1 MYFADHA
8 STVFFYAYLGCQK
21 AGVDAVSVP
30 AFLSPP
36 FFSDGTE
43 TKMDKKQTSNEK
55 RFYIP
60 LELTPETVIT
70 EQYKDYEVRWSK
82 IGCRRVRTIL
92 IPATEEQYR
101 AYMRP
106 LWREDKR
113 QQRHGADETSADRAR
128 DDYELEVPDDFDLEE
143 SILKKERLMALRRE
157 LAALQDID
165 RTILTMIADG
175 FSEVAVGEAVGLSQ
189 KAVNK
194 RKHKLYALLQDRLK
208 DYR

>member
-1 MYFADHA
+1 MAN
-8 STVFFYAYLGCQK
+8 L
-21 AGVDAVSVP
+21 
-30 AFLSPP
+30 
-36 FFSDGTE
+36 
-43 TKMDKKQTSNEK
+43 QTNEK
-55 RFYIP
+55 KRYFIP
-60 LELTPETVIT
+60 LELTTETIIT
-70 EQYKDYEVRWSK
+70 EPYKDCEVRWSK
-82 IGCRRVRTIL
+82 IGCRMVRTIL

-113 QQRHGADETSADRAR
+113 QQRHGDAEVSADKLRNKF
-128 DDYELEVPDDFDLEE
+128 ELEPECDFDLEKIVLE
-143 SILKKERLMALRRE
+143 KEFLITLRRE

-175 FSEVAVGEAVGLSQ
+175 FSEAAVGESVGLSQ

-194 RKHKLYALLQDRLK
+194 RKHKLYVLLQDRLK

>member
-1 MYFADHA
+1 MAN
-8 STVFFYAYLGCQK
+8 L
-21 AGVDAVSVP
+21 
-30 AFLSPP
+30 
-36 FFSDGTE
+36 
-43 TKMDKKQTSNEK
+43 QTNEK
-55 RFYIP
+55 KKFFIP

-70 EQYKDYEVRWSK
+70 EPYKECEVRWSK
-82 IGCRRVRTIL
+82 IGCRMVRTIL

-113 QQRHGADETSADRAR
+113 QQRHGADEESVDRAR

-175 FSEVAVGEAVGLSQ
+175 FSEAAVGESVGLSQ

-194 RKHKLYALLQDRLK
+194 RKHKLFALLQDRLK

>member
-1 MYFADHA
+1 MANLQ
-8 STVFFYAYLGCQK
+8 TNKQK
-21 AGVDAVSVP
+21 
-30 AFLSPP
+30 
-36 FFSDGTE
+36 
-43 TKMDKKQTSNEK
+43 QY
-55 RFYIP
+55 YIP
-60 LELTPETVIT
+60 LERTPETVIT
-70 EQYKDYEVRWSK
+70 EEYKDCEVRWSK
-82 IGCRRVRTIL
+82 IGCRMVRTIL

-113 QQRHGADETSADRAR
+113 QQRHGADEESADRAR

-165 RTILTMIADG
+165 QTILMMIADG
-175 FSEVAVGEAVGLSQ
+175 FSEAAVGESVGLSQ

-208 DYR
+208 SYR

>member
-1 MYFADHA
+1 MANLQ
-8 STVFFYAYLGCQK
+8 TNKQK
-21 AGVDAVSVP
+21 
-30 AFLSPP
+30 
-36 FFSDGTE
+36 
-43 TKMDKKQTSNEK
+43 QY
-55 RFYIP
+55 YIP
-60 LELTPETVIT
+60 LERTPETVIT
-70 EQYKDYEVRWSK
+70 EEYKDCEVRWSK
-82 IGCRRVRTIL
+82 IGCRKVRTVL

-101 AYMRP
+101 EYMRP

-113 QQRHGADETSADRAR
+113 QQRHGADEVSADKVR

-175 FSEVAVGEAVGLSQ
+175 FSEAAVGESVGLSQ

-194 RKHKLYALLQDRLK
+194 RKHKLFALLQDRLK

>member
-1 MYFADHA
+1 MAN
-8 STVFFYAYLGCQK
+8 L
-21 AGVDAVSVP
+21 
-30 AFLSPP
+30 
-36 FFSDGTE
+36 
-43 TKMDKKQTSNEK
+43 QTNEK
-55 RFYIP
+55 KRYFIP

-70 EQYKDYEVRWSK
+70 EQYKNCEVRWSK

-113 QQRHGADETSADRAR
+113 QQRHGADETSADRAQ

-143 SILKKERLMALRRE
+143 IVLKKEVLIALRRE
-157 LAALQDID
+157 LAALQDAD
-165 RTILTMIADG
+165 QTILMMIANG
-175 FSEVAVGEAVGLSQ
+175 SSEAAIGKAVGLSQ

-194 RKHKLYALLQDRLK
+194 RKHKLYALLRERLR
-208 DYR
+208 DFR

>member
-1 MYFADHA
+1 MAN
-8 STVFFYAYLGCQK
+8 L
-21 AGVDAVSVP
+21 
-30 AFLSPP
+30 
-36 FFSDGTE
+36 
-43 TKMDKKQTSNEK
+43 QTNEK
-55 RFYIP
+55 KKFFIP

-70 EQYKDYEVRWSK
+70 EPYKDCEVSWSK
-82 IGCRRVRTIL
+82 IGCRMVRTIL
-92 IPATEEQYR
+92 VPATEEQY
-101 AYMRP
+101 YEFMRP

-113 QQRHGADETSADRAR
+113 QQRHGADETSADQAR

-165 RTILTMIADG
+165 RTILTMIANG
-175 FSEVAVGEAVGLSQ
+175 FSEAAVGKSVGLSQ

>member
-1 MYFADHA
+1 MAN
-8 STVFFYAYLGCQK
+8 L
-21 AGVDAVSVP
+21 
-30 AFLSPP
+30 
-36 FFSDGTE
+36 
-43 TKMDKKQTSNEK
+43 QTNEK
-55 RFYIP
+55 KKFFIP

-70 EQYKDYEVRWSK
+70 EPYKDCEVRWSK
-82 IGCRRVRTIL
+82 IGCRMVRTIL

-113 QQRHGADETSADRAR
+113 QQRHGADEESVDRAR

-175 FSEVAVGEAVGLSQ
+175 FSEAAAGESVGLSQ

-194 RKHKLYALLQDRLK
+194 RKHKLFALLQDRLK

>member
-1 MYFADHA
+1 MANLQ
-8 STVFFYAYLGCQK
+8 TNKQK
-21 AGVDAVSVP
+21 
-30 AFLSPP
+30 
-36 FFSDGTE
+36 
-43 TKMDKKQTSNEK
+43 QY
-55 RFYIP
+55 YIP
-60 LELTPETVIT
+60 LERTPETVIT
-70 EQYKDYEVRWSK
+70 EEYKDCEVRWSK
-82 IGCRRVRTIL
+82 IGCRMVRTIL

-113 QQRHGADETSADRAR
+113 QQRHGADEESVDRAR

-175 FSEVAVGEAVGLSQ
+175 FSEAAVGESVGLSQ

-194 RKHKLYALLQDRLK
+194 RKHKLFALLQDRLK

>member
-1 MYFADHA
+1 MAN
-8 STVFFYAYLGCQK
+8 L
-21 AGVDAVSVP
+21 
-30 AFLSPP
+30 
-36 FFSDGTE
+36 
-43 TKMDKKQTSNEK
+43 QTNEK
-55 RFYIP
+55 KRYFIP

-70 EQYKDYEVRWSK
+70 EQYKNCEVRWSK

-113 QQRHGADETSADRAR
+113 QQRHGADETSADRAQ
-128 DDYELEVPDDFDLEE
+128 DDYELEVPDDFDLEK
-143 SILKKERLMALRRE
+143 IVLKKELLIALRRE
-157 LAALQDID
+157 LAALQDIE
-165 RTILTMIADG
+165 RTILLMVANG
-175 FSEVAVGEAVGLSQ
+175 HSETAIGKAVRLSQ

>member
-1 MYFADHA
+1 MAN
-8 STVFFYAYLGCQK
+8 L
-21 AGVDAVSVP
+21 
-30 AFLSPP
+30 
-36 FFSDGTE
+36 
-43 TKMDKKQTSNEK
+43 QTNEK
-55 RFYIP
+55 KKFFIP

-70 EQYKDYEVRWSK
+70 EPYKDCEVRWSK
-82 IGCRRVRTIL
+82 IGCRMVRTIL

-113 QQRHGADETSADRAR
+113 QQRHGADEESVDRAR

-175 FSEVAVGEAVGLSQ
+175 FSEAAVGESVGLSQ

-194 RKHKLYALLQDRLK
+194 RKHKLFALLQDRLK

>member
-1 MYFADHA
+1 MAN
-8 STVFFYAYLGCQK
+8 L
-21 AGVDAVSVP
+21 
-30 AFLSPP
+30 
-36 FFSDGTE
+36 
-43 TKMDKKQTSNEK
+43 QTNEK
-55 RFYIP
+55 KRYFIP

-70 EQYKDYEVRWSK
+70 EQYKDCEIHWSK
-82 IGCRRVRTIL
+82 IGCRMVRTIL

-113 QQRHGADETSADRAR
+113 QQRHGDDEVSADKLR
-128 DDYELEVPDDFDLEE
+128 DEFELEPECDFNLEE
-143 SILKKERLMALRRE
+143 IVLKKEALIALRRE
-157 LAALQDID
+157 LAALQDAD
-165 RTILTMIADG
+165 QTILMMIANG
-175 FSEVAVGEAVGLSQ
+175 SSEAAIGKAVGLSQ

>member
-1 MYFADHA
+1 MAN
-8 STVFFYAYLGCQK
+8 L
-21 AGVDAVSVP
+21 
-30 AFLSPP
+30 
-36 FFSDGTE
+36 
-43 TKMDKKQTSNEK
+43 QTNEK
-55 RFYIP
+55 KKFFIP

-70 EQYKDYEVRWSK
+70 EPYKDCEVRWSK
-82 IGCRRVRTIL
+82 IGCRMVRTIL

-113 QQRHGADETSADRAR
+113 QQRHGADEESVDRAR

-143 SILKKERLMALRRE
+143 SIMKTERLMALRRE

-175 FSEVAVGEAVGLSQ
+175 FSEAAVGESVGLSQ

-194 RKHKLYALLQDRLK
+194 RKHKLFALLQDRLK